1 MSGGHWIE
9 QARAEGLA
17 PADPPEAP
25 RPWPVVLLTA
35 LGAWLAAVPFLA
47 MFFALFGSAIEREG
61 VGYFFGVSLIV
72 LSVLMLRS
80 RGIALFLEQ
89 AAVPLLITGLVLLFF
104 ALGKDLPPAGLDVVA
119 LLVGVGLILLLN
131 ASWMRV
137 LLGVAMA
144 APVAHL
150 GHLAFRELLSLT
162 WYERH
167 GGIGWALATL
177 LLLVGVALLAL
188 QHQAGRRAPSARQ
201 AALLEP
207 VLAGWWVAVLAA
219 FAMAAGWSFAA
230 GGALGGLFR
239 GATPGLA
246 TSDVTLIWVSRAVS
260 AVLTVAAATWLW
272 RRWRPSGAARLVPPL
287 LVLVALAAPMPALG
301 GILLV
306 LALTASTRRWRLAAL
321 AGAAAVWAI
330 GALYYEWQLP
340 LAHKSLALVAAGAV
354 LAAWV
359 RWLAWHP
366 TVPSS
371 EEVSRPSLAWRGA
384 RALLLGSGVL
394 ALVLVNV
401 LIAARERSI
410 AEGRPVFVKLAPV
423 DPRSLMQGDY
433 MRLSYELP
441 SVGGRNRAGAFDW
454 TPRAGDTPPLWGRR
468 PQLAAVI
475 DARGVV
481 QSARALEPGE
491 APPPGTQLLEL
502 TPKGGGWTFVSDAW
516 FFREGEAARWQPA
529 KYGEFRVTPEG
540 KGLLVRV
547 VGEDLKPL

>member
-1 MSGGHWIE
+1 MSGVEWID

-17 PADPPEAP
+17 PTDPPEVH

-72 LSVLMLRS
+72 LSVLMLRA

-89 AAVPLLITGLVLLFF
+89 AAVPLLITGLVLLFL

-230 GGALGGLFR
+230 GGALGGFFR

-246 TSDVTLIWVSRAVS
+246 ASDVTLIWASRIVSVLLSGLAAV
-260 AVLTVAAATWLW
+260 WLW
-272 RRWRPSGAARLVPPL
+272 RRWRPTGGARLMPPM
-287 LVLVALAAPMPALG
+287 LVLAALSALMPALG

-306 LALTASTRRWRLAAL
+306 LALMASTRRWRLAAL

-340 LAHKSLALVAAGAV
+340 LAHKSMALVIAGVA

-359 RWLAWHP
+359 RLLAWHP
-366 TVPSS
+366 TAPSS
-371 EEVSRPSLAWRGA
+371 DGSARPAFALRGGA
-384 RALLLGSGVL
+384 AVLLGAGVL

-401 LIAARERSI
+401 LIAARERLIS
-410 AEGRPVFVKLAPV
+410 EGRPVFVKLAPV

-433 MRLSYELP
+433 MRLSYDLP
-441 SVGGRNRAGAFDW
+441 GVEWRTRFN
-454 TPRAGDTPPLWGRR
+454 GDAPLLWGARQR
-468 PQLAAVI
+468 VAVTL
-475 DARGVV
+475 DARGIV
-481 QSARALEPGE
+481 QSSKLLGPDEEPP
-491 APPPGTQLLEL
+491 AGTQLLEL
-502 TPKGGGWTFVSDAW
+502 TPKDGRWTFVSDAW
-516 FFREGEAARWQPA
+516 FFKEGEAERWQPA